1 MAYIRVNHVITCL
14 LISNTWYINGINMHG
29 IDTVGSIP
37 YIKSFD
43 KHNFVCK
50 LLFQLTKIGVSISVI
65 YHKITLNSW
74 KVYEWFIYAS
84 VTLISLVQIMA
95 CHLAGTSHYPNQ
107 CWNIINLTL
116 RNKLQWNVYR
126 NSCIFIQENEC
137 TNLAWGKAAILSRPW
152 YVKHC
157 WILSIKTVQQPF
169 HSKVQ
174 SSMTYHKQSSNHI
187 NYALDLNNT
196 TSILSYRGGGLLWV
210 FLRQKI
216 YKRRTPCVF
225 WHQMFGDDGVFMR
238 KATALSCKHVII
250 CTHLTYLENPHQFHP

>member
-1 MAYIRVNHVITCL
+1 MDGLHQSESCNYMPVDFKH
-14 LISNTWYINGINMHG
+14 LIHQWDKHAWNRYCWVYTIHK
-29 IDTVGSIP
+29 
-37 YIKSFD
+37 KSFD

-50 LLFQLTKIGVSISVI
+50 LLFQLTKIGVSISGI

-95 CHLAGTSHYPNQ
+95 CHLAGTSHYLNQ
-107 CWNIINLTL
+107 CWNIINWTL

-137 TNLAWGKAAILSRPW
+137 TNLAWEKAAILSRPW

-157 WILSIKTVQQPF
+157 WILSIKTVQQSF

-187 NYALDLNNT
+187 N
-196 TSILSYRGGGLLWV
+196 
-210 FLRQKI
+210 
-216 YKRRTPCVF
+216 
-225 WHQMFGDDGVFMR
+225 
-238 KATALSCKHVII
+238 
-250 CTHLTYLENPHQFHP
+250 